1 MRPGLIVM
9 TALVAAAFEG
19 WASAQ
24 PAATR
29 PATAPATTT
38 VATTATAPAAPA
50 APAAGD
56 AGEGVRQGK
65 VGEAVESAG
74 VTLTI
79 VRVSREPEARWKPII
94 RIARPAALKYYP
106 SAMKLKDS
114 EDQEYGHDAMV
125 GVGRALEFGSIP
137 PGQRVRGHLSY
148 TLPKAVRGLRFT
160 YSFDGLRGD
169 RPIYINLP
177 DE

>member
-65 VGEAVESAG
+65 VGEPVESAG

-94 RIARPAALKYYP
+94 RIARPAMP
-106 SAMKLKDS
+106 
-114 EDQEYGHDAMV
+114 
-125 GVGRALEFGSIP
+125 
-137 PGQRVRGHLSY
+137 
-148 TLPKAVRGLRFT
+148 
-160 YSFDGLRGD
+160 
-169 RPIYINLP
+169 
-177 DE
+177 